1 MIQMAKGTLKKIIK
15 GQKGQVLPIVLV
27 LLAIGGLLIAPT
39 LYYASTS
46 LKTQSQV
53 YEFNTLELYS
63 ADSGIEDAL
72 HWLIHG
78 KETGGAWSWNEGEGY
93 WERVHYFINSGRD
106 VYVNVE
112 ERSDLG
118 ANIYKITSTA
128 TTLDAGS
135 TTVLS
140 TVWAITWF
148 EGDTEFDNS
157 NLPPSGDVHVEGD
170 VSFAGNI
177 DFTGDLTCS
186 GSVTTMNNA
195 QITGKIKADGDVIL
209 ENNSEI
215 HGTLCSG
222 GDITLGNGCVITGE
236 IRIWKD
242 GATISIVQA
251 GAYIEANIWAD
262 GNSTTIDIQYGSAAY
277 IELLGD
283 IYAPAGDILIYLTK
297 DNSEIQGDIYASG
310 TIQILDD
317 TGTHTGTQYPSH
329 AGEPPFDEP
338 DCPEPPTD
346 KGGIVTYEI
355 T

>member
-1 MIQMAKGTLKKIIK
+1 MLQMTKGLLRKIIK
-15 GQKGQVLPIVLV
+15 EQKGQALPIVLV
-27 LLAIGGLLIAPT
+27 LLVVGGLLIAPT
-39 LYYASTS
+39 LDYASTS
-46 LKTQSQV
+46 LKAHQV
-53 YEFNTLELYS
+53 TETNTLEIYS
-63 ADSGIEDAL
+63 ADSGIEGTL
-72 HWLIHG
+72 YWLTNG
-78 KETGGAWSWNEGEGY
+78 RTAEGPWDDWDDTAGY
-93 WERVHYFINSGRD
+93 GERDTYYLNGRSVD
-106 VYVNVE
+106 VIVDRME
-112 ERSDLG
+112 EMG

-148 EGDTEFDNS
+148 EGDTEFN
-157 NLPPSGDVHVEGD
+157 NTNPPPSGDIHVEGD

-177 DFTGDLTCS
+177 DFTGELTCS

-236 IRIWKD
+236 IRVWKD
-242 GATISIVQA
+242 GATIRIVQA

-262 GNSTTIDIQYGSAAY
+262 GNSTTIDIQCGSKAR

-283 IYAPAGDILIYLTK
+283 VYAPAGDILIYLTK
-297 DNSEIQGDIYASG
+297 SNSEIQGDIYASG
-310 TIQILDD
+310 SIQILDD
-317 TGTHTGTQYPSH
+317 TGTHTGTQYPGY
-329 AGEPPFDEP
+329 AGELPFDEP

-346 KGGIVTYEI
+346 KGSIVTYEI